1 MAADRGRARPTLGD
15 FATRSAL
22 RRSRGGRRSPWTLRR
37 RMVVAV
43 VAMVAVTA
51 GIVGAVSVLS
61 LRGILYE
68 STDSQLSDSLT
79 RLQNFD
85 GPTQFAGPSA
95 IERATTCPSGSFGNG
110 PSQDLST
117 ITAVR
122 ESDGSFVGAY
132 IDAADT
138 CQQFTD
144 PADSV
149 LNAAVTAGGDE
160 VTIELPGE
168 LGEYRVRATAVDGS
182 VVVVGVPLGEVSET
196 LRSLTLVVL
205 TVVLLAMILV
215 ALIATAIIRVALRP
229 LERVEATATRV
240 AELPLERGEVEL
252 VERVLEEDAD
262 TRTEVGRVGAA
273 FNRMLDHVGGAL
285 EARQASENKVRQFVA
300 DASHELRTPL
310 AAIRGYAEL
319 PRRSDVELPEAATYS
334 LDRIESAATRMT
346 SLVEDLLLLAR
357 LDEGRDLEKEPVD
370 LTMVLIEAVSDAHVA
385 GPDHEWDLDL
395 PEEPLEIRGDGFRLH
410 QVVANLLRNAA
421 VHTPPGTRVVA
432 ALAEERDERGL
443 PIAVVTVTDS
453 GPGIDPALVPVLF
466 ERFARGDSS
475 RARTTGSTGLGLA
488 IVSAVVD
495 AHGGRVLVES
505 EPGRTSFRVE
515 LPAG

>member
-1 MAADRGRARPTLGD
+1 MATDRGRPTWGD

-22 RRSRGGRRSPWTLRR
+22 RASRSGRRAPWTLRR

-43 VAMVAVTA
+43 VAMVAITA

-68 STDSQLSDSLT
+68 NTDTQLSDSLD
-79 RLQNFD
+79 RLRDFN
-85 GPTQFAGPSA
+85 GPSQFAGSSA
-95 IERATTCPSGSFGNG
+95 VERATTCPTGAFGNG
-110 PSQDLST
+110 PSQNLST
-117 ITAVR
+117 ITAVQTT
-122 ESDGSFVGAY
+122 DGGYTGAY
-132 IDAADT
+132 IDGDGM
-138 CQQFTD
+138 CRQFAEE
-144 PADSV
+144 ADSV
-149 LNAAVTAGGDE
+149 LTEAVAAGGDA
-160 VTIELPGE
+160 VTIDLGGV
-168 LGEYRVRATAVDGS
+168 LGEYRAQATIADDS
-182 VVVVGVPLGEVSET
+182 VVVVGVPLGDVTET
-196 LRSLTLVVL
+196 IASLAWIVVIVVL
-205 TVVLLAMILV
+205 AAMLLV
-215 ALIATAIIRVALRP
+215 ALIATRIIRVALRP
-229 LERVEATATRV
+229 LERVEETATRV

-252 VERVLEEDAD
+252 VERVPEEDAD

-319 PRRSDVELPEAATYS
+319 PRRGDTELPEAAVYS

-385 GPDHEWDLDL
+385 GPDHEWDLEL
-395 PEEPLEIRGDGFRLH
+395 PEEPVEIRGDGFRLH
-410 QVVANLLRNAA
+410 QVVANLLRNAS

-432 ALAEERDERGL
+432 ALSEGRDERGR
-443 PIAVVTVTDS
+443 PIAVVEITDS

-488 IVSAVVD
+488 IVAAVVD

-505 EPGRTSFRVE
+505 APGRTLFRVE